1 MFIENIE
8 KVKSPIIYITLSFMV
23 SSVFYGIFD
32 EYRWL
37 ALFSASLFFIFIVLN
52 TNKEFFVVIFVLFLI
67 GIVINSN
74 FYRVNLQEK
83 FIGTIRVVE
92 EKSYYN
98 IVEYRGKRVKVNSK
112 ENLELGDR
120 AKILRRT

>member
-74 FYRVNLQEK
+74 FYMVNLQEK
-83 FIGTIRVVE
+83 FIGTIRVV
-92 EKSYYN
+92 
-98 IVEYRGKRVKVNSK
+98 
-112 ENLELGDR
+112 
-120 AKILRRT
+120 